1 MSGHPKPAT
10 WAEAVR
16 QVHEEAAGVL
26 SVVIVRQCDAVH
38 LALDALSGDDT
49 AAALLLQVND
59 CIQRIEGASARNRT
73 QCGCCGANLAS
84 GRYAVVIASP
94 DVSDPSAGL
103 GMAICR
109 RCGPTV
115 GAIKAAAM
123 SALRLIWPDLR
134 PVQVTHPEGG
144 RA

>member
-1 MSGHPKPAT
+1 MSRHSKPAT

-16 QVHEEAAGVL
+16 QVHDEAAGML

-49 AAALLLQVND
+49 AVALLLQVKD
-59 CIQRIEGASARNRT
+59 CIQRIEGASACNRT
-73 QCGCCGANLAS
+73 QCGCCGADLAS
-84 GRYAVVIASP
+84 GRYALAIATP
-94 DVSDPSAGL
+94 DISDPSAGL

-109 RCGPTV
+109 RCGVTV
-115 GAIKAAAM
+115 GAIKAAAL

-134 PVQVTHPEGG
+134 PVQVTHPEGS